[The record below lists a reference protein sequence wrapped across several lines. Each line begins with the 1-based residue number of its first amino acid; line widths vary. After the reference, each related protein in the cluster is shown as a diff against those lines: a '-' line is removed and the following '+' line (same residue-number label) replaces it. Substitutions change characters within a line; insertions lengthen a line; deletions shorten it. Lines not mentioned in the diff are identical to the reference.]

1 MVLDNWGRVETWTAT
16 APVTSH
22 GPSGI
27 GFVNFGDVD
36 RLDVQAPITTH
47 GTGARGFNLYDG
59 SLRHAS
65 FDSIATTGDGAIGI
79 QVTKTLPQLEV
90 CGDLTTTGGTGTSLV
105 RGVQCSSR
113 PKSLRRPRVSV
124 PRCPP

>member
-59 SLRHAS
+59 SLRTLRSTPSPPRATARSAS
-65 FDSIATTGDGAIGI
+65 RS
-79 QVTKTLPQLEV
+79 
-90 CGDLTTTGGTGTSLV
+90 
-105 RGVQCSSR
+105 
-113 PKSLRRPRVSV
+113 PK
-124 PRCPP
+124 RCRNWRSAET